1 MLDLSTTDKSWTL
14 FLDRDGVINHEKHE
28 DYIYNFSEFIFYE
41 GALEALE
48 ICSRHFG
55 DIIIVTNQRGVAK
68 ELMTEPD
75 LMEVHNQ
82 MIKAIEQAG
91 GRIDAIYYC
100 TSLDNNH
107 PDRKPQPGMALRAK
121 TDNPEIDFSK
131 SIIAGN
137 NLSDMQF
144 GRNAGM
150 YTVFIQ
156 TTQPN
161 QPIPHPSIDLAFKS
175 LLKFARNLPV
185 NKI

>member
-1 MLDLSTTDKSWTL
+1 MLDLQSVNKNWTL
-14 FLDRDGVINHEKHE
+14 FLDRDGVINHEKYE
-28 DYIYNFSEFIFYE
+28 DYIYNFGEFVFYD
-41 GALEALE
+41 GVLEALE

-55 DIIIVTNQRGVAK
+55 DIVVVTNQRGVAK
-68 ELMTEPD
+68 ELMTELD

-82 MIKAIEQAG
+82 MLKAIEKTG

-107 PDRKPQPGMALRAK
+107 PDRKPQPGMALKAK
-121 TDNPEIDFSK
+121 EDHPDIDFKK

-144 GRNAGM
+144 GRNVGM

-156 TTQPN
+156 TTHPDQPV
-161 QPIPHPSIDLAFKS
+161 PHPAIDLAYKS
-175 LLKFARNLPV
+175 LLKFAQNLP
-185 NKI
+185 I